1 MKMLAFDSRNTKEII
16 RDPINLF
23 FGLAFPIIIM
33 LLLSAIQSNVPINLF
48 EIKSLAP
55 GIAVFGLSFIALFS
69 GVLIAKDRSTSFL
82 ARLISSPLKA
92 SDFILGYT
100 LPLIVIAIIQALIC
114 FIVASFIGL
123 KINMNIIVAIII
135 LLPTMILYIG
145 IGLLVGSLFTDKQ
158 VGGLCGALLTNIT
171 AWLSGIWFD
180 LSLVGGGFKSI
191 AYMLPFVY
199 SVNAT
204 KQAINGNYSKI
215 ILELWV
221 VILYAIIILGLAI
234 YCFNKKMKSDML

>member
-1 MKMLAFDSRNTKEII
+1 MKMLAFASRNTKEII

-69 GVLIAKDRSTSFL
+69 GILIAKDRSTSFL

-100 LPLIVIAIIQALIC
+100 LPLIVMAIIQALIC

-123 KINMNIIVAIII
+123 NINMNIMVAIIT
-135 LLPTMILYIG
+135 LLPTVILYIG

-215 ILELWV
+215 IPELWV